1 MWYNLAVAFKN
12 IYPTK
17 SFSPMHLDVS
27 TMISVATGIIV
38 AKNQWDNS
46 QIHQ

>member
-1 MWYNLAVAFKN
+1 MWYNLAVSFKS

-27 TMISVATGIIV
+27 TMISVATWITM
-38 AKNQWDNS
+38 AKKQWDNS
-46 QIHQ
+46 QIYQ